1 MVINRHWTSS
11 VRTWEMEAFE
21 DHGTSAKH
29 TPHLLAVLEGK
40 MMINEWIPGYLIL
53 RRTHISVRD
62 WGLDCPPKTSY
73 GSSLHLRNWA
83 SLPFEL
89 PQCPRWKRE
98 GFFNHNVQ
106 VSAWF
111 FAVSSARDRRMQRQ
125 WWAEAIAESNQ
136 LCLIR
141 EYWLPGLF
149 FWLLTCCWVPC
160 PGLIRPTTHSPPFLR
175 CWERPW
181 TGHNLA
187 TQWHVKTHPWT
198 VGNTSSCAWPNYI
211 DLKMTSP
218 EKRIIDARIRGDV
231 KRNAQFWF
239 VVSCV
244 CFAQLTLLTLL
255 NSGSLFLWRFGQNR
269 NHAKFDCGMYEWVV
283 SDMQ

>member
-141 EYWLPGLF
+141 EIDCQACSSGCWLVAGFLAQGWSGL
-149 FWLLTCCWVPC
+149 LH
-160 PGLIRPTTHSPPFLR
+160 IPPLF
-175 CWERPW
+175 C
-181 TGHNLA
+181 G
-187 TQWHVKTHPWT
+187 
-198 VGNTSSCAWPNYI
+198 VGS
-211 DLKMTSP
+211 DLGQD
-218 EKRIIDARIRGDV
+218 II
-231 KRNAQFWF
+231 
-239 VVSCV
+239 
-244 CFAQLTLLTLL
+244 
-255 NSGSLFLWRFGQNR
+255 
-269 NHAKFDCGMYEWVV
+269 
-283 SDMQ
+283 